1 MSASLNPI
9 TNGVEL
15 QIDGVTKATLR
26 NDGMA
31 IPAATAS
38 GDAVRKDQTHITSE
52 TPCFSA
58 YPSGVQTLTVTTQK
72 VSLQSEYWDTA
83 NAFDTTTNYRFT
95 PQVAG
100 YYHISGSVRIAS
112 AYYCLAQIYKNGA
125 GCLVGAGAA
134 SAVLST
140 VDGLV
145 YLNGTTDY
153 VELFVYVG
161 VGVNTVAAG
170 TRLQGVL
177 VRAA

>member
-1 MSASLNPI
+1 MSFSVNPI

-15 QIDGVTKATLR
+15 QIDGITHATLR
-26 NDGMA
+26 TDGMA
-31 IPAATAS
+31 IPAATAD

-58 YPSGVQTLTVTTQK
+58 YPSGVQGLTATTQK
-72 VSLQSEYWDTA
+72 VSLQSEDWDTT
-83 NAFDTTTNYRFT
+83 NAFDSTTNYRFT

-100 YYHISGSVRIAS
+100 YYHITGTVQLAS
-112 AYYCLAQIYKNGA
+112 AQYMSPAIYKNGA
-125 GCLVGAGAA
+125 GWKTG
-134 SAVLST
+134 SAITSVIAP
-140 VDGLV
+140 VDCLV

-153 VELFVYVG
+153 IELFVYVG
-161 VGVNTVAAG
+161 LVVNTVASG